1 MKKFLENSVDFV
13 KTLAY
18 NDIEAESLL
27 QNIKSV
33 IYKYKRRDADLN
45 TEIANAVNAVGDKA
59 QYDERA
65 KRLLGHKSILAHILV
80 DTVEEFRGMNP
91 RDVVK
96 YIEGEPKIG
105 VVPTEPGLTN
115 VNGER
120 VVGMNT
126 ENTEINEGTINFD
139 IVFYVRMKDGLS
151 QIIVNVEAQKD
162 MPTEYHILNRAI
174 FYACRLVSSQKER
187 DFVNKKYDDIK
198 QVYTIWIC
206 MNMPEDSTDY
216 YYLAN
221 KKVLGNCRWEGKQ
234 DLLNIV
240 LLGLARELPGQD
252 KKHELHRL
260 LGALLSKKL
269 SQNEKLNI
277 IEKEYDIPLEEDLRK
292 DVSVMCNLSQGI
304 VDDTKAEIILNMFKK
319 GYTLEQIADV
329 TEKSISEIEKIV
341 KKEPAMA

>member
-1 MKKFLENSVDFV
+1 MENSVDSAQ
-13 KTLAY
+13 TLDY
-18 NDIEAESLL
+18 NDIKAEPFAETERCYA
-27 QNIKSV
+27 Q
-33 IYKYKRRDADLN
+33 YKRRDADLN
-45 TEIANAVNAVGDKA
+45 TEITNAVNAANDRA

-65 KRLLGHKSILAHILV
+65 KRLLGHKSILEHILV
-80 DTVEEFRGMNP
+80 DTVEEFKGMNP
-91 RDVVK
+91 KDVVK
-96 YIEGEPKIG
+96 YIEGEPMIG
-105 VVPTEPGLTN
+105 VVPTEPGLIN
-115 VNGER
+115 VNGDGKR
-120 VVGMNT
+120 LVGMNT

-198 QVYTIWIC
+198 QVYTIWVC

-221 KKVLGNCRWEGKQ
+221 KKVLGNCMWEGKQ
-234 DLLNIV
+234 DMLNIV
-240 LLGLARELPGQD
+240 LIGLAKELPRQD
-252 KKHELHRL
+252 EKHELHRL
-260 LGALLSKKL
+260 LGALLSKSL
-269 SQNEKLNI
+269 TQSEKLNI

-292 DVSVMCNLSQGI
+292 DVRVMCNLSQGI
-304 VDDTKAEIILNMFKK
+304 VDDTKAEIIMNMYKK

-329 TEKSISEIEKIV
+329 TEKSISEIEEII

>member
-1 MKKFLENSVDFV
+1 M
-13 KTLAY
+13 
-18 NDIEAESLL
+18 
-27 QNIKSV
+27 
-33 IYKYKRRDADLN
+33 N
-45 TEIANAVNAVGDKA
+45 TEITNAVNAANDRA

-80 DTVEEFRGMNP
+80 DTVEEYKGMNP
-91 RDVVK
+91 KDVVK

-115 VNGER
+115 VNGDGKR
-120 VVGMNT
+120 LVGMNT

-174 FYACRLVSSQKER
+174 FYVCRLVSSQKER

-216 YYLAN
+216 YCLAN

-234 DLLNIV
+234 DMLNIV
-240 LLGLARELPGQD
+240 LIGLAKELPRQD
-252 KKHELHRL
+252 EKHELHRL
-260 LGALLSKKL
+260 LGALLSKSL
-269 SQNEKLNI
+269 TQSEKLNI

-304 VDDTKAEIILNMFKK
+304 VDDTKVEIIMNMYENKFS
-319 GYTLEQIADV
+319 LEQISLA
-329 TEKSISEIEKIV
+329 TKKSIAEVEKII
-341 KKEPAMA
+341 KENKPVLA

>member
-1 MKKFLENSVDFV
+1 MCSLASSLFRNTRGHNSEN
-13 KTLAY
+13 
-18 NDIEAESLL
+18 
-27 QNIKSV
+27 
-33 IYKYKRRDADLN
+33 
-45 TEIANAVNAVGDKA
+45 
-59 QYDERA
+59 
-65 KRLLGHKSILAHILV
+65 HILLSV
-80 DTVEEFRGMNP
+80 QF
-91 RDVVK
+91 
-96 YIEGEPKIG
+96 
-105 VVPTEPGLTN
+105 
-115 VNGER
+115 
-120 VVGMNT
+120 
-126 ENTEINEGTINFD
+126 
-139 IVFYVRMKDGLS
+139 VFYVRMKDGLS

-221 KKVLGNCRWEGKQ
+221 KKLLGNCRWEGKQ
-234 DLLNIV
+234 DMLNIV
-240 LLGLARELPGQD
+240 LIGLAKELSRQHE
-252 KKHELHRL
+252 KHELHRL
-260 LGALLSKKL
+260 LGALLSKSL
-269 SQNEKLNI
+269 TQSEKLNI

-304 VDDTKAEIILNMFKK
+304 VDDTKAEIIINMYKK

-329 TEKSISEIEKIV
+329 TEKSISEIEEII

>member
-1 MKKFLENSVDFV
+1 M
-13 KTLAY
+13 
-18 NDIEAESLL
+18 
-27 QNIKSV
+27 
-33 IYKYKRRDADLN
+33 N
-45 TEIANAVNAVGDKA
+45 TEITNAVNAANDRA

-80 DTVEEFRGMNP
+80 DTVEEFKGMNSK
-91 RDVVK
+91 DVVRF
-96 YIEGEPKIG
+96 IEGEPMIG

-115 VNGER
+115 VNGDGKR
-120 VVGMNT
+120 LVGMNT

-162 MPTEYHILNRAI
+162 MPAEYHILNRAI

-221 KKVLGNCRWEGKQ
+221 KKLLGNCKWEGKQ
-234 DLLNIV
+234 DMLNIV
-240 LLGLARELPGQD
+240 LVGLAKELPRQD
-252 KKHELHRL
+252 EKHELHRL
-260 LGALLSKKL
+260 LGALLSKDL
-269 SQNEKLNI
+269 TQSEKLNI

-304 VDDTKAEIILNMFKK
+304 VDDTKVEIIMNMYENKFS
-319 GYTLEQIADV
+319 LEQISLA
-329 TEKSISEIEKIV
+329 TKKSIAEIEKII
-341 KKEPAMA
+341 KENKPVLA

>member
-1 MKKFLENSVDFV
+1 MENSVDSAQ
-13 KTLAY
+13 TLDY
-18 NDIEAESLL
+18 NDIKAEPFAETERCYA
-27 QNIKSV
+27 Q
-33 IYKYKRRDADLN
+33 YKRRDADLN
-45 TEIANAVNAVGDKA
+45 TEITNAVNAANDRA

-65 KRLLGHKSILAHILV
+65 KRLLGHKSILEHILV
-80 DTVEEFRGMNP
+80 DTVEEFKGMNP
-91 RDVVK
+91 KDVVK
-96 YIEGEPKIG
+96 YIEGEPMIG
-105 VVPTEPGLTN
+105 VVPTEPGLIN
-115 VNGER
+115 VNGDGKR
-120 VVGMNT
+120 LVGMNT

-198 QVYTIWIC
+198 QVYTIWVC

-221 KKVLGNCRWEGKQ
+221 KKVLGNCIWKGKQ
-234 DLLNIV
+234 DMLNIV
-240 LLGLARELPGQD
+240 LIGLAKELPRQD
-252 KKHELHRL
+252 EKHELHRL
-260 LGALLSKKL
+260 LGVLLSKSL
-269 SQNEKLNI
+269 TQSEKLNI

-304 VDDTKAEIILNMFKK
+304 VDDTKAEIIMNMYKK

-329 TEKSISEIEKIV
+329 TEKSISEIEEII